1 MPIVGRLDQ
10 YASVL
15 VTEFDETT
23 VNNIGINTLGTYFS
37 SEFAENVG
45 VTTLTA
51 NVFPPYDLLND
62 DFAGVFYGSGKGTYM
77 RQNSDK
83 SVIAYTEIDEITSFT

>member
-1 MPIVGRLDQ
+1 MSIIGRLDQ

-23 VNNIGINTLGTYFS
+23 ANNTGINTLGTYFS

-51 NVFPPYDLLND
+51 NVFPPYDLFND
-62 DFAGVFYGSGKGTYM
+62 DFVGVLYGSGQGTYM
-77 RQNSDK
+77 RQNNDK